1 MSEQALSGQTLPEQ
15 TFATELA
22 TPVRLRGSGNSVIRR
37 LVGLAALVGSWE
49 IYAQISNN
57 RLIPSVSQIASRLWR
72 LIESGDLWFHARLTL
87 QRGFIGLGFAL
98 VIGATIGLFMARS
111 RWVDAALEPFLGGL
125 YSIPKISLY
134 PIMIA
139 ALGLGGAAKILQ
151 VMLDCAFPIMFCTYA
166 GAKAVDKSYLWLGRN
181 TEASQWRLIKDI
193 FAPLTLPAILT
204 GLRVATPIM
213 LIVITVT
220 ELIGESRGLGFLIGN
235 AQANFRPDEAMA
247 VVVVL
252 GVIGFAL
259 DRLNVF
265 VSSRLVFW
273 ERKVQV

>member
-1 MSEQALSGQTLPEQ
+1 MPEQAL
-15 TFATELA
+15 ATELGA
-22 TPVRLRGSGNSVIRR
+22 TVRLSGSSVSTARR
-37 LVGLAALVGSWE
+37 LAGMAALTGGWE
-49 IYAQISNN
+49 LYAQLSNN
-57 RLIPSVSQIASRLWR
+57 RLIPSIGKIASRLWQ

-87 QRGFIGLGFAL
+87 QRGFIGLGLAL
-98 VIGATIGLFMARS
+98 LLGVAIGLFMARN
-111 RWVDAALEPFLGGL
+111 RWVDAALEPLLGGF

-139 ALGLGGAAKILQ
+139 ALGLGGSAKILQ
-151 VMLDCAFPIMFCTYA
+151 VALDCAFPILFCTYA
-166 GAKAVDKSYLWLGRN
+166 GAKAVDKSYLWLARN
-181 TEASQWRLIKDI
+181 TETSQWRLIKDI
-193 FAPLTLPAILT
+193 FAPLTLPSILT

-235 AQANFRPDEAMA
+235 AQANFRPGEAMA

-252 GVIGFAL
+252 GVLGFAL

-265 VSSRLVFW
+265 VSARLVFW
-273 ERKVQV
+273 EKRVQV